1 MSLYGN
7 MKDFLTLCGISV
19 SWRTFLRFINCQ
31 GCMLQLLIHWFPN
44 EILKFSWTVP
54 FSMGVRVHTSR
65 LRSSFK
71 NAANGTAQKLRWRRV
86 LYLLFLPPLTSTT
99 VPQSPQRSIP
109 ISLILKFVVFIF
121 PLYTIL
127 HPLILRI
134 SRQKKSSPYIY
145 QSFDMLICP

>member
-7 MKDFLTLCGISV
+7 MKNFITLFGISV

-71 NAANGTAQKLRWRRV
+71 NAANGTAQKLRCKV

-109 ISLILKFVVFIF
+109 ISLILKFFVFIF
-121 PLYTIL
+121 PLYISTL

-145 QSFDMLICP
+145 QSFDMWCP